1 MNKELKINKR
11 KTVFVE
17 LKDWC
22 SFSMGADKKNKGH
35 FLEVTEWINGEG
47 YDIHI
52 HDVNGERYIPLTYGQ
67 LDAIKKCIKTIE
79 KSYET
84 KSI

>member
-1 MNKELKINKR
+1 MNKELRIENR

-17 LKDWC
+17 LKNWC
-22 SFSMGADKKNKGH
+22 SFSMGADQKNKGH
-35 FLEVTEWINGEG
+35 FLEVTEWNNGEG

-52 HDVNGERYIPLTYGQ
+52 HDVSGEVFIPLTHGQ
-67 LDAIKKCIKTIE
+67 FDAIKKCIKIIE

-84 KSI
+84 ESI

>member
-1 MNKELKINKR
+1 MNKELKINER
-11 KTVFVE
+11 KAVFVE

-22 SFSMGADKKNKGH
+22 VMSMGPDQKDKGH
-35 FLEVTEWINGEG
+35 FLEVTEWNNGEG
-47 YDIHI
+47 FDIYME
-52 HDVNGERYIPLTYGQ
+52 DVRGPKTIQLTHGQ
-67 LDAIKKCIKTIE
+67 FDAMKKCIKTIE